1 MPLRV
6 GPLWVKLG
14 AIFFAHHLSVVIA
27 NDDPGVNPIAS
38 LLSLPFHLLL
48 YGVPLAIYVLAVRT
62 WPGTVIA
69 GIGWIVVEVV
79 VALRVADASS
89 GSPGLLLMPP
99 YLVLTTATVAL
110 GERVAPA
117 LRRRRPR

>member
-1 MPLRV
+1 VQLRI
-6 GPLWVKLG
+6 GPLGVKLT
-14 AIFFAHHLSVVIA
+14 AVFLAHHLSRVIA
-27 NDDPGVNPIAS
+27 NDDPGLNPIAS
-38 LLSLPFHLLL
+38 LLSLPFALLL

-69 GIGWIVVEVV
+69 GLGWIVVEVL
-79 VALRVADASS
+79 VARHVATAPP
-89 GSPGLLLMPP
+89 GGPGLLLMPP

-117 LRRRRPR
+117 RRRRRPR

>member
-1 MPLRV
+1 MQLRI
-6 GPLWVKLG
+6 GPLGVKL
-14 AIFFAHHLSVVIA
+14 AAVFVAHHLSRVIA
-27 NDDPGVNPIAS
+27 NDDPALNPIAS
-38 LLSLPFHLLL
+38 LLSLPLALLL

-79 VALRVADASS
+79 VAVRVADASS
-89 GSPGLLLMPP
+89 GSTGLLLMPP

-117 LRRRRPR
+117 LRRRRHR

>member
-1 MPLRV
+1 MQLRV

-14 AIFFAHHLSVVIA
+14 AVFFAHHLRVVIA

-38 LLSLPFHLLL
+38 LLSFPFSLLL

-69 GIGWIVVEVV
+69 GLGWIIVEVV
-79 VALRVADASS
+79 VALQVADAS
-89 GSPGLLLMPP
+89 PGGPSLLLMPP

-110 GERVAPA
+110 VERVAPA
-117 LRRRRPR
+117 ARRRRPR